1 MTDPSTSRATR
12 RTTLAS
18 MVGLAAGLAG
28 CTGGGGSE
36 GGDTSTPTQTSTATS
51 TQTPTSTATSTTA
64 DSTQTGDS
72 SFEAGVDEWVSD
84 TSNYEGSVVDETGQS
99 ELTVVVGAQGNDGNF
114 AFAPPAIEVSTGT
127 TVIWEWNGKGG
138 QHNVVDQDGAFS
150 SELTSDEGYTFE
162 HAFESAGTYRY
173 YCEPHKSLGMKGIV
187 VVQ

>member
-1 MTDPSTSRATR
+1 MNRLNGDDHLMTDPSTSRATR

-36 GGDTSTPTQTSTATS
+36 GGDTST
-51 TQTPTSTATSTTA
+51 QTPTSTATSTTA

-72 SFEAGVDEWVSD
+72 SSEAGVDEWVSD

-114 AFAPPAIEVSTGT
+114 AFAPPAIEVSTDT
-127 TVIWEWNGKGG
+127 TIIWEWNAKGG
-138 QHNVVDQDGAFS
+138 QHNVVDQDSAFS
-150 SELTSDEGYTFE
+150 SELTSEEGYTFE

-173 YCEPHKSLGMKGIV
+173 YCEPHKPLGMKGVV